1 MARISR
7 NKTVLELAK
16 KRAREKTICL
26 VQELEEEEEAE
37 RQKNGSFT
45 NDELAETSF
54 NFPSFLG
61 IIDRSNVVD
70 WSALDV
76 PGRNPIE
83 TGESSR
89 GATQVPIYFLLMS
102 SLSI

>member
-1 MARISR
+1 MSRISR
-7 NKTVLELAK
+7 NRAVLELAE
-16 KRAREKTICL
+16 KRARQKTICL

-37 RQKNGSFT
+37 RQRNGGFT
-45 NDELAETSF
+45 NDKLAKASF
-54 NFPSFLG
+54 DFPGFLG
-61 IIDRSNVVD
+61 VTDGSNVVD

-89 GATQVPIYFLLMS
+89 GAIQVPKCFLPMS
-102 SLSI
+102 NLST